1 VLPKSILMVDVAVVV
16 GGGGGGI
23 GDGFVVDTAVDDG
36 LVREYV
42 VDIIFMSVTVV
53 INVVVVVNIIV
64 TDFSQICYMQ
74 T

>member
-42 VDIIFMSVTVV
+42 VDIIFMSVAVV
-53 INVVVVVNIIV
+53 INVIVVVNINA
-64 TDFSQICYMQ
+64 TDLSQIGYMK